1 MHELYHF
8 NLFHLLADISMNL
21 FSAYHSYTFEIIVAL
36 VTLTIFSKYSEECFR
51 NENQRFDFLL
61 LLHL

>member
-1 MHELYHF
+1 
-8 NLFHLLADISMNL
+8 MNL
-21 FSAYHSYTFEIIVAL
+21 LPVYSFTLEINVAL
-36 VTLTIFSKYSEECFR
+36 VTLTIFSKYSEEYFR